1 MARTDQPLESREM
14 IDVASLT
21 DNSGGTSSDTIA
33 AIGGTYNQAEVRNAV
48 ASLANK
54 INEMLE
60 RLRSL
65 D

>member
-21 DNSGGTSSDTIA
+21 DNSSGTPSDTIA
-33 AIGGTYNQAEVRNAV
+33 TAGGTYNQANENAFR
-48 ASLANK
+48 ASVTKKLND
-54 INEMLE
+54 MLE

-65 D
+65 G